1 MHAASF
7 FFPTQ
12 PLQDSSQGITGQNVV
27 LSKDGCLHIS
37 EHNSDSVPQVCPG
50 DCQRHALVSLTG
62 RYTQA
67 IFHSVKLAINTNPHT
82 LRGRRG

>member
-37 EHNSDSVPQVCPG
+37 EHN
-50 DCQRHALVSLTG
+50 
-62 RYTQA
+62 
-67 IFHSVKLAINTNPHT
+67 
-82 LRGRRG
+82 